1 MADIVSIRH
10 EDELPALIIPA
21 DYRADGIQFFTPGT
35 FSQQLGYMNHPQG
48 HEILPHDHNPAVQWS
63 GPKKSFFPGQEKY
76 AWISMPPG
84 NRAYLESRILRP
96 GGRGPAC
103 PRRSWFFHARAIGND

>member
-10 EDELPALIIPA
+10 EGELLALIVPA

-48 HEILPHDHNPAVQWS
+48 HEILPHDHNPVPRTVEMIEVKQ
-63 GPKKSFFPGQEKY
+63 GPY
-76 AWISMPPG
+76 AGEQDKERFAAISTDQI
-84 NRAYLESRILRP
+84 RIT
-96 GGRGPAC
+96 G
-103 PRRSWFFHARAIGND
+103 